1 MSGIERGSRGAR
13 VPSLAVLA
21 LAVLA
26 SPAMAQ
32 KVDRPNVKVGDRW
45 QFVEYYGIAFAEPNR
60 DWVVTSVTPSRI
72 EGTENGEPLTLT
84 PELNVLES
92 PRNKNSNPKALSFP
106 LEIGK
111 QWRFASDWVFKVTG
125 SKGSS
130 IGDVEVVGYEKVSVP
145 AGDFEAF
152 KLMSKGNIRGI
163 SAKNSVIEAEVT
175 ATYWYAPAARA
186 IVKSI
191 SRNPYIGVTTVEL
204 VKFYPQP

>member
-84 PELNVLES
+84 PS
-92 PRNKNSNPKALSFP
+92 
-106 LEIGK
+106 
-111 QWRFASDWVFKVTG
+111 
-125 SKGSS
+125 
-130 IGDVEVVGYEKVSVP
+130 
-145 AGDFEAF
+145 
-152 KLMSKGNIRGI
+152 
-163 SAKNSVIEAEVT
+163 
-175 ATYWYAPAARA
+175 
-186 IVKSI
+186 
-191 SRNPYIGVTTVEL
+191 
-204 VKFYPQP
+204 

>member
-1 MSGIERGSRGAR
+1 MNTIERGSRAAR
-13 VPSLAVLA
+13 IPFFVIITLAA
-21 LAVLA
+21 LTGTAI
-26 SPAMAQ
+26 AQ
-32 KVDRPNVKVGDRW
+32 KADRPVVKVGDRW
-45 QFVEYYGIAFAEPNR
+45 QFVEYYGLVSADPNR
-60 DWVVTSVTPSRI
+60 DWVVTSVTPSQI
-72 EGTENGEPLTLT
+72 EGMENGEPLNLT

-125 SKGSS
+125 SKGTS
-130 IGDVEVVGYEKVSVP
+130 IVDVEVVGHEKVSVP

-152 KLMSKGNIRGI
+152 KLISKGNVRGI
-163 SAKNSVIEAEVT
+163 STKNSQIEAEVT

-204 VKFYPQP
+204 VKFHPQP